1 MYFIGKNNMKKCRK
15 CKKDKDLSD
24 FYKSKRGKN
33 GINPQCKTCFNI
45 AKTKFEE
52 NSKENYANIKGII
65 KEKICSKCKEL
76 KISSEFYVDIYT
88 KSGLKSRCKTCSKSK
103 IKYIRKPNSI
113 KKTKE
118 YLKKYYQEHKD
129 IIKERSKLSHI
140 KNKEKNREKKKIYRI
155 NYRETR
161 NKRDREKRQTDP
173 MFRLN
178 DNMSSSVGSN
188 RIKKGKS
195 WKTCVGYT
203 QIELKKHLESKFTKG
218 MTWENYGKYGWH
230 IDHVI
235 PKSHFN
241 FDSYDHPE
249 FKKCWALSNLQPLWA
264 TTEIAILHGED
275 DSYLGN
281 LNKGKII
288 TY

>member
-1 MYFIGKNNMKKCRK
+1 MKT
-15 CKKDKDLSD
+15 CKGCKIEKELSE

-33 GINPQCKTCFNI
+33 GINPQCKLCVKLIKQKFD
-45 AKTKFEE
+45 TK
-52 NSKENYANIKGII
+52 SKENYENNKGNI
-65 KEKICSKCKEL
+65 KEKICSSCKEN
-76 KISSEFYVDIYT
+76 KPSSEFYVDKKTKYGLRYECKDCCKNTDKKYT
-88 KSGLKSRCKTCSKSK
+88 KKPET
-103 IKYIRKPNSI
+103 IRKN
-113 KKTKE
+113 KE
-118 YLKKYYQEHKD
+118 YLKEYYQKNKD
-129 IIKERSKLSHI
+129 VIKERSKLTQI
-140 KNKEKNREKKKIYRI
+140 RNKEKNIEKKKIYRI
-155 NYRETR
+155 NYREIR
-161 NKRDREKRQTDP
+161 NKKDREKRKIDP

-178 DNMSSSVGSN
+178 DNMSSNVGSN

-203 QIELKKHLESKFTKG
+203 QIELKNHLESKFTKG

-230 IDHVI
+230 IDHII

-264 TTEIAILHGED
+264 TTEIAVSHGED
-275 DSYLGN
+275 ASYLGN